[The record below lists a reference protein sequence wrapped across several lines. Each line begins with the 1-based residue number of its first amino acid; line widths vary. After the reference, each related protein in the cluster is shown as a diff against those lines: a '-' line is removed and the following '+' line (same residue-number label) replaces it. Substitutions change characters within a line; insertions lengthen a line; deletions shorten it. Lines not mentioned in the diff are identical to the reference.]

1 MQMGHRKYYDQMII
15 DACHFEKNKIT
26 DIIDVSTAKDFI
38 QVINMYC
45 VNISNEIC
53 NS

>member
-38 QVINMYC
+38 QVVNMFF
-45 VNISNEIC
+45 VNFSNEIF
-53 NS
+53 SS